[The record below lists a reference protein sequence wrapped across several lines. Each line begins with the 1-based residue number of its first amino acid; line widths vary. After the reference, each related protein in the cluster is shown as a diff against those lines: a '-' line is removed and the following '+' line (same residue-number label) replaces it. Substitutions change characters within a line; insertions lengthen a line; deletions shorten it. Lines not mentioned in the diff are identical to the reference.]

1 MRPWSLPS
9 TLFSSS
15 LLGKLPLVKTQY
27 RYNICDVQIFA
38 CDIAISDFALS
49 RDFRYRI
56 SDFPFFISSSSSMMR
71 YRSSKIENLSSKIF
85 KIEDRC
91 SILIA
96 ISTFQVRSLSPEKFK
111 ISKIFKVF
119 LYYLET
125 SDQGRFR
132 NFKSQIQKSNPKS
145 GYRKMLNS
153 RMIRIKI
160 SKILKFL
167 KF

>member
-1 MRPWSLPS
+1 MHASLAACRLLSSLPHYSESSFLWRHS
-9 TLFSSS
+9 TDTTSAMSRFLH
-15 LLGKLPLVKTQY
+15 
-27 RYNICDVQIFA
+27 A

-49 RDFRYRI
+49 RDFRNRI

-71 YRSSKIENLSSKIF
+71 YRSSKISNLSSKIF

-96 ISTFQVRSLSPEKFK
+96 ISTFQMRSLSPEKFK

-125 SDQGRFR
+125 LKQFCFR
-132 NFKSQIQKSNPKS
+132 NFGCQIQNSNPKS

-153 RMIRIKI
+153 R
-160 SKILKFL
+160 SDFL
-167 KF
+167 KLLFF